1 MPEEIRHADGRIEH
15 PGVRHEPTDASL
27 HWVAGTVVV
36 ASVLGLIIQFV
47 VLGLFRGFN
56 EEFAEERKSRFPLAP
71 RPAQSLPP
79 EPRLEQL
86 DRLTGDQRAN
96 LYLRQK
102 EKLDILNSYGPADD
116 KGFVHIPIERAMRL
130 LANKLPARDESL
142 ALGGVAASTV
152 VGLLGCPGAASLT
165 AAGALF
171 PGSDRA
177 LQDSLG
183 WRQNGLVNGG
193 ESNSGRLFNRRKPRW
208 LER

>member
-1 MPEEIRHADGRIEH
+1 MPEEIRHPDGRIEH

-27 HWVAGTVVV
+27 RWVAGTVIV
-36 ASVLGLIIQFV
+36 ASVLGIIIHFV
-47 VLGLFRGFN
+47 VLVLFHGLN
-56 EEFAEERKSRFPLAP
+56 EEFAEERKSRFSLAP
-71 RPAQSLPP
+71 TPSQSLPP

-86 DRLTGDQRAN
+86 DRLTGDERSN
-96 LYLRQK
+96 LHLRQK

-130 LANKLPARDESL
+130 LANKLPARDEKL
-142 ALGGVAASTV
+142 ALRSAAASMIA
-152 VGLLGCPGAASLT
+152 GLLGCPGPAPLT
-165 AAGALF
+165 AAVALF

-177 LQDSLG
+177 LQDSVG